1 MLMAILLETGHLHTH
16 CHPVAGQCNKQH
28 EKEKQPSAEIK
39 IKHPRTPAAFFE
51 FNFFLFYDIL
61 VPLHNILIV
70 DLLMQNSIGP
80 PIHQ

>member
-39 IKHPRTPAAFFE
+39 QPFMNSTSLFFII
-51 FNFFLFYDIL
+51 FLFL
-61 VPLHNILIV
+61 STTSLLLIC
-70 DLLMQNSIGP
+70 
-80 PIHQ
+80 